1 MPRVTHVP
9 DCQSVARPAGRTV
22 WDVAEACLA
31 AAGFAVLCVL
41 VLRAVPYLPE
51 PDDYAYRASIVAMTD
66 GHFFTLSGAQA
77 HALAEQ
83 LAPQLGGN
91 RLSPGP
97 GGGPIQWAQ
106 LPGGRWISEKNPGY
120 PYLAVAFQ
128 ASGLIRLAPLF
139 YGALACLGLYVGGR
153 RWLGSFGGAAAVGLY
168 CSSGAAILFAWRD
181 YMPTFTEASLIAAG
195 TGALLW
201 AVLAADAGT
210 RRRTWAGLAGFVALA
225 AATFSRYTNVVVLGC
240 AVIAVLVAW
249 RLRAGRLPSSAVAWW
264 LAPVGVFGT
273 GAAIFN
279 TLIYGGPLRSGYQ
292 PGEITFSH
300 NAIGPN
306 LRYMPAHLIQAMPML
321 VLGLGALA
329 GIAAAWLRGH
339 RAGGQQAAAAR
350 RDLAIALA
358 LAASWAAIWA
368 LYATYTWTAAPGLTT
383 LQAARFYVPAL
394 GSISLLGAWLLVR
407 VPRRPLLAAITTL
420 VVAGI
425 LFGLG
430 GWAFHDMYQ
439 FPMPQLVVVPGPDGT
454 VELEPGPGAGLGG
467 PGRVAPSGT
476 SARPVRPGSH
486 SRRTYHDAVTVS
498 NRGAGGD
505 AGQVLIDLAVV
516 PGSANL
522 FEKMPFTMRT

>member
-1 MPRVTHVP
+1 MTAVAQTPE
-9 DCQSVARPAGRTV
+9 VARPAARTG

-31 AAGFAVLCVL
+31 AAAFAVLCVL

-77 HALAEQ
+77 HALAVQ

-97 GGGPIQWAQ
+97 GGGPIQWVQ

-120 PYLAVAFQ
+120 PYLAVAFR
-128 ASGLIRLAPLF
+128 ALGLIRLAPLF
-139 YGALACLGLYVGGR
+139 YAALACLGLYFGGR

-201 AVLAADAGT
+201 VVLAAGAST
-210 RRRTWAGLAGFVALA
+210 RRRTWVGLAGFVALE
-225 AATFSRYTNVVVLGC
+225 AATFSRYTNIVVLGC

-249 RLRAGRLPSSAVAWW
+249 RLPAVQLPGRAVAWW
-264 LAPVGVFGT
+264 LASVGLFGT
-273 GAAIFN
+273 GVAIFN
-279 TLIYGGPLRSGYQ
+279 TVIYGGPLRSGYR
-292 PGEITFSH
+292 PGEIIFSLS
-300 NAIGPN
+300 ALGPN

-321 VLGLGALA
+321 VLGLAALA
-329 GIAAAWLRGH
+329 GIAVAWLRGR
-339 RAGGQQAAAAR
+339 RAGGQRAVIAR
-350 RDLAIALA
+350 RDLAVALG
-358 LAASWAAIWA
+358 LAACWAAIWV
-368 LYATYTWTAAPGLTT
+368 LYATYTWTAAAGLST

-394 GSISLLGAWLLVR
+394 GAISLLGAWLLVR
-407 VPRRPLLAAITTL
+407 VPRRPPLVAITTL
-420 VVAGI
+420 AIVAA

-439 FPMPQLVVVPGPDGT
+439 FPFGPQLVVVPVHGGT
-454 VELEPGPGAGLGG
+454 VELKPGPGVRIGGG
-467 PGRVAPSGT
+467 PGR
-476 SARPVRPGSH
+476 
-486 SRRTYHDAVTVS
+486 
-498 NRGAGGD
+498 
-505 AGQVLIDLAVV
+505 
-516 PGSANL
+516 
-522 FEKMPFTMRT
+522 